1 MEAECRY
8 CLHLAPYPG
17 SKAWVKDASGMP
29 TWRCPFARFDRQTPG
44 GRPIKCWF
52 AWDGIWEPNRDVAK
66 AQADCKRFEVHPE
79 AGKFTE
85 KVRAL

>member
-29 TWRCPFARFDRQTPG
+29 AWRCPFGRFDRQTPG

-66 AQADCKRFEVHPE
+66 AQAGCQRFEVHPE